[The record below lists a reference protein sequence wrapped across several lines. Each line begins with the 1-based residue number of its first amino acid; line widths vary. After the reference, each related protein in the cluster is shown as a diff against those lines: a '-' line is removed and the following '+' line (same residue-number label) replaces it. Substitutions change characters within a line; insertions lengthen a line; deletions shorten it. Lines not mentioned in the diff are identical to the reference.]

1 MVKFQEVYFHR
12 IRKHTQMQM
21 IILLRHQ
28 TQLNA
33 SGKIWQMNDTD
44 DDVTN
49 LLELVPTLLLVAY
62 FLMNKFVAH
71 NNTSLIT
78 PSTDREHVS
87 ALPSPMHV
95 FYT

>member
-33 SGKIWQMNDTD
+33 SGKIRQMNDTD

-49 LLELVPTLLLVAY
+49 LLELVPL
-62 FLMNKFVAH
+62 
-71 NNTSLIT
+71 SL
-78 PSTDREHVS
+78 SSCLFFNE
-87 ALPSPMHV
+87 
-95 FYT
+95 